1 MNDKITVG
9 ILGGGQLGM
18 MLCQAY
24 QNTNI
29 ETHVFCPDKDSPAKS
44 YANRFTCANYLDKN
58 AISSFNKSVDYITY
72 EFENIPKETLEYIK
86 NSKKLRPGI
95 KSLESTQDR
104 LIEKRFL
111 EELNVPIAPYIEFK
125 KEEDIQYI
133 LSKFGESILKTRRFG
148 YDGKGQITIKDEIKF
163 DSNLEKLINN
173 AIIEKKIPF
182 EFEFSQ
188 VVCRDIFGNVSHF
201 PLVRNVHENHIL
213 KHSYA
218 PLIFDSKLENDIK
231 SITKKIVTSLDHIGV
246 LTVEFFKT
254 KNGILVNE
262 IAPRVHNSGHWTI
275 EGCSISQFKIHM
287 DAIIGLKIE
296 EPELLYNCHMVNLI
310 GEEIYNWENK
320 QSTDKIF
327 IHLYGKKEV
336 KTDRKMGHLTYIT
349 D

>member
-18 MLCQAY
+18 MLCQAS
-24 QNTNI
+24 QNMNI
-29 ETHVFCPDKDSPAKS
+29 ETHVFCPDEDSPAKT
-44 YANRFTCANYLDKN
+44 YANKFTCADYLDKN
-58 AISSFNKSVDYITY
+58 EISNFNKSVDYITF

-104 LIEKRFL
+104 LIEKQFL
-111 EELNVPIAPYIEFK
+111 EELNIPIAPYIEFK

-148 YDGKGQITIKDEIKF
+148 YDGKGQITIKDEIEF
-163 DSNLEKLINN
+163 DSNLEKLTNN

-188 VVCRDIFGNVSHF
+188 IVCRDIFGNVSHF

-275 EGCSISQFKIHM
+275 EGCSISQFRIHM

-336 KTDRKMGHLTYIT
+336 KTGRKMGHLTYIA